1 MDRIDKRWL
10 KSRMLLTYGKSFI
23 LDTRWYGYSSYQNY
37 KNKALQNPEVKKEY
51 DALQPEY
58 EKALKDL
65 KISENEKNSK

>member
-1 MDRIDKRWL
+1 MV
-10 KSRMLLTYGKSFI
+10 MN
-23 LDTRWYGYSSYQNY
+23 SYQNY

-58 EKALKDL
+58 EKALQDL

>member
-1 MDRIDKRWL
+1 M
-10 KSRMLLTYGKSFI
+10 
-23 LDTRWYGYSSYQNY
+23 SSYQNY

-65 KISENEKNSK
+65 NNKPGVHSPSSTK

>member
-1 MDRIDKRWL
+1 MV
-10 KSRMLLTYGKSFI
+10 MN
-23 LDTRWYGYSSYQNY
+23 SYQDY

-65 KISENEKNSK
+65 KISKNEKNSK